1 MGEFG
6 ESVKRLDGGFAVEAH
21 MQPGMIIMP
30 EPAVKGFLEIV
41 SCVIGL

>member
-1 MGEFG
+1 MGEIG
-6 ESVKRLDGGFAVEAH
+6 EALEGLDWSFAVESH
-21 MQPGMIIMP
+21 MEAGMIIMP